1 MTIRNL
7 TREEILGQIKYLEQ
21 NISNGSVFY
30 LTNRLNRIRTLKA
43 SLRMASWL
51 TFIKPYRAESRKT
64 CKYAD
69 AGGKLINTDSEA
81 KWLMIAEALFFLEH
95 YIL

>member
-21 NISNGSVFY
+21 NISNGSVSY

-43 SLRMASWL
+43 SLRMAS
-51 TFIKPYRAESRKT
+51 
-64 CKYAD
+64 
-69 AGGKLINTDSEA
+69 
-81 KWLMIAEALFFLEH
+81 
-95 YIL
+95 